1 MIKALDVQNFTALPN
16 TTWSFARGLNMVIGE
31 NGLGKTHVLKLLY
44 ALLKVQADTKNLS
57 KGVLERAYA
66 DKLITVFRPESLGHL
81 VKRRQGR
88 GRCEVRLDMRNDG
101 LSMAGAFASNAKSQ
115 IEILKAPTE
124 GLERSPAYLPTQE
137 LVTLCPW
144 FVPLYENYHL
154 EFEETW
160 RDTVSLLGNPSL
172 KGPREK
178 RAAELLE
185 PLEKAMGGKVQV
197 DTASGRFYLQ
207 LPGEGRMEMPLVAEG
222 LRKIAMLARLISTG
236 MLLEQG
242 YLFWDE
248 PESNLNPKLIKIVAA
263 SIVAVAANGVQVF
276 VASHSLF
283 LLREL
288 EMLLGDKRYQKLPRR
303 WFSLAAK
310 DGEVVLE
317 QSDQVQDI
325 QTLVM
330 LDEELAQSDRFML
343 KQFDLKT
350 TQRYANTS
358 KMGRTRQMCYTH

>member
-1 MIKALDVQNFTALPN
+1 MIKTLEVQNFTALPN
-16 TTWSFARGLNMVIGE
+16 AAWAFAPGLNVVVGE
-31 NGLGKTHVLKLLY
+31 NGFGKTHVLKLLY
-44 ALLKVQADTKNLS
+44 ALLKVQADAKDLS

-66 DKLITVFRPESLGHL
+66 EKLTAVFRPESLGRL

-88 GRCEVRLDMRNDG
+88 GRCEFRLEMSNEG

-124 GLERSPAYLPTQE
+124 GLERSPAYLPTRE

-144 FVPLYENYHL
+144 FVPLYENFHL

-197 DTASGRFYLQ
+197 DAASGRFYLQ
-207 LPGEGRMEMPLVAEG
+207 LAGEGRMEMPLVAEG
-222 LRKIAMLARLISTG
+222 LRKVAMLARLISTG
-236 MLLEQG
+236 TLLEQG

-248 PESNLNPKLIKIVAA
+248 PETNLNPKLIKVVAA
-263 SIVAVAANGVQVF
+263 SIVAVAASGVQVF

-288 EMLLGDKRYQKLPRR
+288 EMLLADKRYRKLPSR
-303 WFSLAAK
+303 WFALAAK
-310 DGEVVLE
+310 GGEVALE
-317 QSDQVQDI
+317 QSDRIEDI

-330 LDEELAQSDRFML
+330 LDEELAQSDRFMNWEG
-343 KQFDLKT
+343 
-350 TQRYANTS
+350 A
-358 KMGRTRQMCYTH
+358 

>member
-1 MIKALDVQNFTALPN
+1 MIRTLEVQNFTTLPDA
-16 TTWSFARGLNMVIGE
+16 TWSFAQGLNVIVGE

-44 ALLKVQADTKNLS
+44 ALLKVQADAKDLS

-66 DKLITVFRPESLGHL
+66 DKLTAVFRPESLGRL

-88 GRCEVRLDMRNDG
+88 SRCEFRLDMSNDG
-101 LSMAGAFASNAKSQ
+101 QSMAGAFASNAKSQ
-115 IEILKAPTE
+115 IEILKAPSK
-124 GLERSPAYLPTQE
+124 GLARSPAYLPTRE

-144 FVPLYENYHL
+144 FVSLYENYHL

-178 RAAELLE
+178 RAAELLR
-185 PLEKAMGGKVQV
+185 PLEEAMGGKVQV
-197 DTASGRFYLQ
+197 DAASGRFYLQ

-236 MLLEQG
+236 TLLEQG

-248 PESNLNPKLIKIVAA
+248 PETNLNPKLIKVVAA
-263 SIVAVAANGVQVF
+263 SIVAVAASGVQVF
-276 VASHSLF
+276 IASHSLF

-288 EMLLGDKRYQKLPRR
+288 EMLLGEKRYQRLPRC
-303 WFSLAAK
+303 WFALAAT
-310 DGEVVLE
+310 DGGVALE
-317 QSDQVQDI
+317 QSIQVEHI

-330 LDEELAQSDRFML
+330 LEEELAQSDRFM
-343 KQFDLKT
+343 
-350 TQRYANTS
+350 NS
-358 KMGRTRQMCYTH
+358 EGV